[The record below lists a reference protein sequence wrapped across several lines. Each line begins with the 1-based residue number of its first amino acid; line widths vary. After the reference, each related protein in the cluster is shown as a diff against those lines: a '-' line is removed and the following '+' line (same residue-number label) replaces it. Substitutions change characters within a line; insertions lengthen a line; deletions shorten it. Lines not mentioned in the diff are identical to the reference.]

1 MAGVDIGYVRGVIM
15 NFNSQTKNVL
25 PKILFAIR
33 KEKYKEFLKNEKLF
47 FLAINIFIVIF
58 LKLKITKNRIK

>member
-1 MAGVDIGYVRGVIM
+1 M